1 MIMLSLV
8 YPYPNERMHIL
19 FCFLVAT
26 ATFYSFPAFARPPS
40 PAFEFQERPPLKQV
54 LIEPEFSNLFT
65 PTTEQTVSVTSPL
78 SFTGIS
84 SSGGTSIAHYV
95 HDKVH
100 LYARVGQLLPDGS
113 KLISIDIANRKITTN
128 RDRIYTSYSLKRYD

>member
-65 PTTEQTVSVTSPL
+65 PTTEQTVSVASPF
-78 SFTGIS
+78 SFTGDFFFRRNFNCS
-84 SSGGTSIAHYV
+84 LRSRQSTS
-95 HDKVH
+95 
-100 LYARVGQLLPDGS
+100 LRQS
-113 KLISIDIANRKITTN
+113 WTITS
-128 RDRIYTSYSLKRYD
+128 RWQ

>member
-1 MIMLSLV
+1 MLSLV
-8 YPYPNERMHIL
+8 HPYPNEQMHIL

-65 PTTEQTVSVTSPL
+65 PTTEQTVSVGLLLASRGFL
-78 SFTGIS
+78 LQGE
-84 SSGGTSIAHYV
+84 
-95 HDKVH
+95 
-100 LYARVGQLLPDGS
+100 LQLLITFTT
-113 KLISIDIANRKITTN
+113 KYISTPELDN
-128 RDRIYTSYSLKRYD
+128 YFQMVVS